1 MKTQGVMLYKASMV
15 IIFAAVVVGAVA
27 VYTDTKFNIHRSS
40 WVGVLMTLALVST
53 LVLALRRDTYLPF
66 LGKAAMPLGM
76 LQPSFPAM
84 ANAKISVNA
93 PGATHVIYWAAERD
107 APDPYTAYA
116 ETSNGGLAA
125 VVGGR
130 ATLKFKTPGQY
141 SVGSVV
147 FRRTLPRHVHW
158 RAVYPNG
165 MVSRVETTDVSM

>member
-1 MKTQGVMLYKASMV
+1 MKTKGVMLYKASMV
-15 IIFAAVVVGAVA
+15 TIFAAVVAA
-27 VYTDTKFNIHRSS
+27 AAINLRKSS
-40 WVGVLMTLALVST
+40 PWVGILITLALIST
-53 LVLALRRDTYLPF
+53 LVLAFRRDTYLPF

-76 LQPSFPAM
+76 LQTSFPAM
-84 ANAKISVNA
+84 ADAKITVRA

-125 VVGGR
+125 VVGGM

-141 SVGSVV
+141 SVKRV
-147 FRRTLPRHVHW
+147 FFQKTLPRHVHW

-165 MVSRVETTDVSM
+165 MVSRVETTDVS

>member
-15 IIFAAVVVGAVA
+15 TIFAAVVVAAVA
-27 VYTDTKFNIHRSS
+27 VYAKSFDLRKSS
-40 WVGVLMTLALVST
+40 WAGILITLALAST

-76 LQPSFPAM
+76 LQTSFPAM
-84 ANAKISVNA
+84 ADAKIAVRA

-125 VVGGR
+125 VIGGR

-141 SVGSVV
+141 SVGRV
-147 FRRTLPRHVHW
+147 LPRHVHW

-165 MVSRVETTDVSM
+165 MVSRVETTDVSAV